1 MKRRKKEDQKK
12 MKIMVNGNRS
22 YGKTYLMKL
31 KENKYHNKKV
41 IYKGHKFDS
50 IKEKN
55 WYMVLENYQRNG
67 RIKELELQKKFELQE
82 SFVDN
87 DGKKQRAI
95 NYIADFFYYDNK
107 LKCYVAEDVKSEAT
121 RKDKVYN
128 LKKKLFMY
136 QYKNILFKEIL

>member
-1 MKRRKKEDQKK
+1 MKNR
-12 MKIMVNGNRS
+12 NYGNS
-22 YGKTYLMKL
+22 YLTKL

-41 IYKGHKFDS
+41 IYKGYKFDS
-50 IKEKN
+50 IKERN

-82 SFVDN
+82 GFMDN

-95 NYIADFFYYDNK
+95 NYIADFFYYDVRS
-107 LKCYVAEDVKSEAT
+107 KCYVAEDVKSAAT

-128 LKKKLFMY
+128 LKKKMFMY
-136 QYKNILFKEIL
+136 QYPNIVFKEIL

>member
-1 MKRRKKEDQKK
+1 MR
-12 MKIMVNGNRS
+12 IIVSGNRS
-22 YGKTYLMKL
+22 YGKTYLTKL
-31 KENKYHNKKV
+31 QENKYHNKKV

-55 WYMVLENYQRNG
+55 WYMVLENYERNG
-67 RIKELELQKKFELQE
+67 RIRELELQKKFELQE
-82 SFVDN
+82 GFTDN

-95 NYIADFFYYDNK
+95 NYIADFFYYDVR

>member
-1 MKRRKKEDQKK
+1 
-12 MKIMVNGNRS
+12 MKIVMRTRSFGNS
-22 YGKTYLMKL
+22 YLTKTT
-31 KENKYHNKKV
+31 ESKYHNKK
-41 IYKGHKFDS
+41 ISYKGIKFDS

-82 SFVDN
+82 SYIDN
-87 DGKKQRAI
+87 NHKKQRAI
-95 NYIADFFYYDNK
+95 YYIADFFYYDVR

-128 LKKKLFMY
+128 LKKKIFMY
-136 QYKNILFKEIL
+136 QYPNILFKEIL